1 MDQRPGNPD
10 PLRSGLVRGDFA
22 ATRSRKDERMGRDSG
37 AVGLAALAICE
48 AILLSLTRNR
58 VIDAAEARAILADAA
73 AAHRGA
79 TPSTAAHEEAAAI
92 IEAMLAG
99 DASARRARPGPAP
112 P

>member
-1 MDQRPGNPD
+1 MDR
-10 PLRSGLVRGDFA
+10 
-22 ATRSRKDERMGRDSG
+22 ESG
-37 AVGLAALAICE
+37 AAGLAALAICE

-58 VIDAAEARAILADAA
+58 VIDAAEARAILADAV

-79 TPSTAAHEEAAAI
+79 TPPTAAHEEAAAI

-99 DASARRARPGPAP
+99 GASARRARHGTAP